1 MSRFQILFR
10 WYSFFLGVTEA
21 EQRGEVQRTSKSPAS
36 NCVREK
42 KVCKI
47 LLLYSTKNCFAECFL
62 LDRRMDVTEEEPE
75 EEWEEDLEEELGRS
89 RRGKRSGTRGTWIR
103 NKKRTIKQK
112 VCLQLHYW
120 RYVSHLLLMIHLL
133 LIDGWR
139 TENGEDDNSEW
150 NPEQDPSCGEKMS
163 MK

>member
-1 MSRFQILFR
+1 MSCFQILFR

-42 KVCKI
+42 KVCNI

-62 LDRRMDVTEEEPE
+62 FSVRQ
-75 EEWEEDLEEELGRS
+75 EDGCK
-89 RRGKRSGTRGTWIR
+89 RRGMRRRLRRGLRRGTWIR
-103 NKKRTIKQK
+103 NKKRTINLK